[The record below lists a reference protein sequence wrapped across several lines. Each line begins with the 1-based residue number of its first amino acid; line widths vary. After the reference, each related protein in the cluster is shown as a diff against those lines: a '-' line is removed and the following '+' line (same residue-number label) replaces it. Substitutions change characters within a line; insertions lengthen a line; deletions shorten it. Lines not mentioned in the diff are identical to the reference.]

1 MGKIRVSTSIGR
13 PPDEVW
19 DDLRDIA
26 SHAEWM
32 ADAEEIR
39 FTSTARTGVGTS
51 FECVTRVGPIRLTD
65 VMEVTEWQEGRVM
78 GVRHIGVV
86 TGTGRFTLGPDDH
99 GGTRFTWEE
108 RLRFPWW
115 MGGPLG
121 GVVGDRVMRAIWRRN
136 LRTLRGRL
144 EG

>member
-1 MGKIRVSTSIGR
+1 VGSIRVSTEIDA
-13 PPDEVW
+13 PPAQVW

-32 ADAEEIR
+32 ADAESIR
-39 FTSTARTGVGTS
+39 FTSEQRSGVGTT

-65 VMEVTEWQEGRVM
+65 VMEITEWEVGGVM
-78 GVRHIGVV
+78 GVRHAGIV
-86 TGTGRFTLGPDDH
+86 TGTGRFTLEPTG

-115 MGGPLG
+115 MGGPVGALVG
-121 GVVGDRVMRAIWRRN
+121 GPVMRWIWTRN
-136 LRTLRGRL
+136 LRSLRNRF
-144 EG
+144 ET